1 METIP
6 TEPSLLT
13 GQSAIGGSAV
23 KPILAVPDH
32 LHQLLKKLEFFGS
45 LQPNQK
51 PNVGNFTFSDSSSW
65 SDWVTRRFSRETK
78 EGVVRA
84 VENTVKET
92 IEALNNYRQTD
103 FLPLIVSDFRL
114 FQRGIKH
121 LLTTYQNDHGIL
133 ADIRSILKQIELY
146 LRQIDTWTPDNTTHL
161 SLADHHHHS
170 DTSTYATD

>member
-1 METIP
+1 MESIP

-13 GQSAIGGSAV
+13 GQSAIGGNSV
-23 KPILAVPDH
+23 KPIQRVPEN

-51 PNVGNFTFSDSSSW
+51 PNVGNFTFSDTLSW
-65 SDWVTRRFSRETK
+65 SDWCARRVFRETK
-78 EGVVRA
+78 NGVVRA
-84 VENTVKET
+84 VENTVNET
-92 IEALNNYRQTD
+92 IEALNTYRQTD

-146 LRQIDTWTPDNTTHL
+146 LRQIDTWTLDQTSHL
-161 SLADHHHHS
+161 SLADPQS
-170 DTSTYATD
+170 SETNGDY